1 MADMNM
7 LRHEQSKMRKGIA
20 TGREGRYGNILI
32 LSHIKYGKLL
42 KFLVLKR
49 QNKDKQKNKVGLKQS
64 EEGRVSTKGA
74 ENHLLSVMGNTHA

>member
-7 LRHEQSKMRKGIA
+7 LRHGQSKMRKGIA
-20 TGREGRYGNILI
+20 TGREGRC
-32 LSHIKYGKLL
+32 KYGKLL

-74 ENHLLSVMGNTHA
+74 EKHLLSVMGNTHA